1 MADISR
7 EECVRYATSEEYM
20 DFIFNNN
27 TAYYDVETLGC
38 TQIVDENWSVGYGN
52 LPNGLTMS
60 VTDLNYHIIPKL
72 YTTVDSSSFDSSG
85 ISSVLNQPLLD
96 VRGRGVIIG
105 IIDTGIDYTYDVF
118 KNSPVDSRIGA
129 LWDQTAEKNDDS
141 QNDDSQKNNSQNND
155 IDVLFGNVYYRQ
167 DINRALAVME
177 EGGDYNSIV
186 DSHDESSHG
195 TYVAGV
201 AAAVAPEAEL
211 AVVKLK
217 PAKQYLR
224 KYFFIADDQ
233 QVYEETDLMLGVRF
247 LLEYARLQKKPI
259 VILISLATGSGP
271 RTGATPLANV
281 LSLAAARTN
290 VAVVTAVGNEAD
302 NRTHV
307 SATAVSD
314 SSPYVCELNVGAD
327 EEGVVIELW
336 AGTMDILSV
345 GFVSPSGEIVAR
357 IPAKENVVNTHDFIF
372 EKTRITVEYQV
383 VEELSGFEL
392 VFIRMIRPA
401 QGVWRIN
408 VYSLTTILG
417 TFNIWLNMK
426 KLMGSDTYF
435 LNSNPDTT
443 LLEPSSDERVI
454 SVGSY
459 NHRTGSADIDSGR
472 GYNAKGAVKPDVV
485 APGVNVIWPP
495 YDNSMNS
502 NSVNVH
508 GVMRVMSGTSV
519 AAAHVAGMAALLLQ
533 WGVTDGNNRL
543 MGNNQIKSILT
554 RGAVRNVNIEQEGGE
569 YPDPV
574 SGYGRVNIMDS
585 FLQLRIN

>member
-1 MADISR
+1 MAAISR
-7 EECVRYATSEEYM
+7 KECEMYATSEEYM

-27 TAYYDVETLGC
+27 TSYYDINTLGC
-38 TQIVDENWSVGYGN
+38 TQVVDENWSVGYGN
-52 LPNGLTMS
+52 LPKGLTMS

-72 YTTVDSSSFDSSG
+72 YATVDLSSFESSG
-85 ISSVLNQPLLD
+85 ISSVLEQPLLD
-96 VRGRGVIIG
+96 VKGRGVIAG
-105 IIDTGIDYTYDVF
+105 IIDTGIDYTYDIF
-118 KNSPVDSRIGA
+118 KKSPIESRIGI
-129 LWDQTAEKNDDS
+129 LWDQTAPNTYSEDNINENK
-141 QNDDSQKNNSQNND
+141 
-155 IDVLFGNVYYRQ
+155 IDVLFGNVYYQQ

-177 EGGDYNSIV
+177 EGGDYKNIV
-186 DSHDESSHG
+186 DSHDESQHG

-201 AAAVAPEAEL
+201 VAAAAPDAEL

-233 QVYEETDLMLGVRF
+233 QVYEENDLMLGVRF
-247 LLEYARLQKKPI
+247 LLEYARLQMKPL
-259 VILISLATGSGP
+259 VILVSLATGSGP

-281 LSLAAARTN
+281 LALAAARTN

-307 SATAVSD
+307 SAVAVSD
-314 SSPYVCELNVGAD
+314 SSPYVCELNVGPD
-327 EEGVVIELW
+327 EKGIVIELW

-345 GFVSPSGEIVAR
+345 GFVSPSGETVAR
-357 IPAKENVVNTHDFIF
+357 IPAKENVIEAHDFIF

-392 VFIRMIRPA
+392 VFIRMIKPA

-417 TFNIWLNMK
+417 TFNMWLNMK
-426 KLMGSDTYF
+426 KLMSSDTYF

-495 YDNSMNS
+495 YDNRMNS

-554 RGAVRNVNIEQEGGE
+554 RGAVRNINIEQEGEG

-574 SGYGRVNIMDS
+574 FGYGKVNIMNS

>member
-7 EECVRYATSEEYM
+7 KECAMYATSEEYM

-27 TAYYDVETLGC
+27 TSYYDTGTLGC
-38 TQIVDENWSVGYGN
+38 TQVVDENWSVGYGN
-52 LPNGLTMS
+52 LPEGLTMS

-72 YTTVDSSSFDSSG
+72 YATVDLSSFDSSG
-85 ISSVLNQPLLD
+85 ISDVLNQPVLD
-96 VRGRGVIIG
+96 VKGRGVIAG
-105 IIDTGIDYTYDVF
+105 IIDTGIDYTYDIF
-118 KNSPVDSRIGA
+118 KNSPVDSRIGV
-129 LWDQTAEKNDDS
+129 LWDQTAENINRDD
-141 QNDDSQKNNSQNND
+141 NSQNNNTG
-155 IDVLFGNVYYRQ
+155 VLFGNVYYQQ
-167 DINRALAVME
+167 DINKALAIME
-177 EGGDYNSIV
+177 EGGDYNNIV
-186 DSHDESSHG
+186 DSYDESSHG

-201 AAAVAPEAEL
+201 VAAAAPEVEL

-247 LLEYARLQKKPI
+247 LLEYARLQRKPL

-281 LSLAAARTN
+281 LALAAARTN

-314 SSPYVCELNVGAD
+314 NSPYVCELNVGAD
-327 EEGVVIELW
+327 EEGIVIELW

-357 IPAKENVVNTHDFIF
+357 IPAKDNVINTHDFIF

-417 TFNIWLNMK
+417 TFNMWLNMK

-495 YDNSMNS
+495 YDNNINS

-554 RGAVRNVNIEQEGGE
+554 RGAVRNVNIEQDGEG

-585 FLQLRIN
+585 FFQLRIN

>member
-1 MADISR
+1 MAAVSR
-7 EECVRYATSEEYM
+7 KECAMYATSEKYM

-27 TAYYDVETLGC
+27 TSYYNTETLGC

-52 LPNGLTMS
+52 LPEGLTMS

-72 YTTVDSSSFDSSG
+72 YATVDLSSFDSSG
-85 ISSVLNQPLLD
+85 ISSVLNQPVLD
-96 VRGRGVIIG
+96 VKGRGVIVG
-105 IIDTGIDYTYDVF
+105 IIDTGIDYTYDIF
-118 KNSPVDSRIGA
+118 KNSPVDSRIGV
-129 LWDQTAEKNDDS
+129 LWDQMVENTDSDDNG
-141 QNDDSQKNNSQNND
+141 QDNN

-167 DINRALAVME
+167 DINRALVVME
-177 EGGDYNSIV
+177 EGGDYNGIV
-186 DSHDESSHG
+186 DSQDESSHG

-201 AAAVAPEAEL
+201 VAAAAPEAEL
-211 AVVKLK
+211 AIVKLK

-247 LLEYARLQKKPI
+247 LLEYARLQRKPL

-307 SATAVSD
+307 SAAAVSD
-314 SSPYVCELNVGAD
+314 NSPYVCELNVGAD
-327 EEGVVIELW
+327 EDGIIIELW

-345 GFVSPSGEIVAR
+345 GFVSPSGEIVTR
-357 IPAKENVVNTHDFIF
+357 IPAKDNVINTHDFIF

-417 TFNIWLNMK
+417 TFNMWLNMK

-495 YDNSMNS
+495 YDNNINS

-554 RGAVRNVNIEQEGGE
+554 RGAVRNVNIEQEGEG

>member
-1 MADISR
+1 MATISR
-7 EECVRYATSEEYM
+7 KECEMYATSEEYM

-27 TAYYDVETLGC
+27 TSYYDINTLGC
-38 TQIVDENWSVGYGN
+38 TQVVDENWSVGYGN
-52 LPNGLTMS
+52 LPKGLTMS

-72 YTTVDSSSFDSSG
+72 YATVDLSSFESSG
-85 ISSVLNQPLLD
+85 ISSVLEQPLLD
-96 VRGRGVIIG
+96 VKGRGVIAG
-105 IIDTGIDYTYDVF
+105 IIDTGIDYTYDIF
-118 KNSPVDSRIGA
+118 KKSPIESRIGI
-129 LWDQTAEKNDDS
+129 LWDQTAPNTYSEDNINENK
-141 QNDDSQKNNSQNND
+141 
-155 IDVLFGNVYYRQ
+155 IDVLFGNVYYQQ

-177 EGGDYNSIV
+177 EGGDYNNIV
-186 DSHDESSHG
+186 DSHDESQHG

-201 AAAVAPEAEL
+201 VAAAAPDAEL

-233 QVYEETDLMLGVRF
+233 QVYEENDLMLGVRF
-247 LLEYARLQKKPI
+247 LLEYARLQMKPL
-259 VILISLATGSGP
+259 VILVSLATGSGP

-281 LSLAAARTN
+281 LALAAARTN

-307 SATAVSD
+307 SAVAVSD
-314 SSPYVCELNVGAD
+314 SSPYVCELNVGPD
-327 EEGVVIELW
+327 EKGIVIELW

-345 GFVSPSGEIVAR
+345 GFVSPSGETVAR
-357 IPAKENVVNTHDFIF
+357 IPAKENVIEAHDFIF

-392 VFIRMIRPA
+392 VFIRMIKPA

-417 TFNIWLNMK
+417 TFNMWLNMK
-426 KLMGSDTYF
+426 KLMSSDTYF

-495 YDNSMNS
+495 YDNRMNS

-554 RGAVRNVNIEQEGGE
+554 RGAVRNINIEQEGEG

-574 SGYGRVNIMDS
+574 FGYGKVNIMNS

>member
-1 MADISR
+1 MATISR
-7 EECVRYATSEEYM
+7 KECEMYATSEEYM

-27 TAYYDVETLGC
+27 TSYYDINTLGC
-38 TQIVDENWSVGYGN
+38 TKVVDENWSVGYGN
-52 LPNGLTMS
+52 LPKGLTMS

-72 YTTVDSSSFDSSG
+72 YATVDLSSFESSG
-85 ISSVLNQPLLD
+85 ISSVLEQPLLD
-96 VRGRGVIIG
+96 VKGRGVIAG
-105 IIDTGIDYTYDVF
+105 IIDTGIDYTYDIF
-118 KNSPVDSRIGA
+118 KKSPIESRIGI
-129 LWDQTAEKNDDS
+129 LWDQTAPNTYSEDNINENK
-141 QNDDSQKNNSQNND
+141 
-155 IDVLFGNVYYRQ
+155 IDVLFGNVYYQQ

-177 EGGDYNSIV
+177 EGGDYNNIV
-186 DSHDESSHG
+186 DSHDESQHG

-201 AAAVAPEAEL
+201 VAAAAPDAEL

-233 QVYEETDLMLGVRF
+233 QVYEENDLMLGVRF
-247 LLEYARLQKKPI
+247 LLEYARLQMKPL
-259 VILISLATGSGP
+259 VILVSLATGSGP

-281 LSLAAARTN
+281 LALAAARTN

-307 SATAVSD
+307 SAVAVSD
-314 SSPYVCELNVGAD
+314 SSPYVCELNVGPD
-327 EEGVVIELW
+327 EKGIVIELW

-345 GFVSPSGEIVAR
+345 GFVSPSGETVAR
-357 IPAKENVVNTHDFIF
+357 IPAKENVIEAHDFIF

-392 VFIRMIRPA
+392 VFIRMIKPA

-417 TFNIWLNMK
+417 TFNMWLNMK
-426 KLMGSDTYF
+426 KLMSSDTYF

-495 YDNSMNS
+495 YDNRMNS

-554 RGAVRNVNIEQEGGE
+554 RGAVRNINIEQEGEG

-574 SGYGRVNIMDS
+574 FGYGKVNIMNS

>member
-1 MADISR
+1 MAAISR
-7 EECVRYATSEEYM
+7 KECEMYATSEEYM

-27 TAYYDVETLGC
+27 TSYYDINTLGC
-38 TQIVDENWSVGYGN
+38 TQVVDENWSVGYGN
-52 LPNGLTMS
+52 LPKGLTMS

-72 YTTVDSSSFDSSG
+72 YATVDLSSFESSG
-85 ISSVLNQPLLD
+85 VSSVLEQPLLD
-96 VRGRGVIIG
+96 VKGRGVIAG
-105 IIDTGIDYTYDVF
+105 IIDTGIDYTYDIF
-118 KNSPVDSRIGA
+118 KKSPIESRIGI
-129 LWDQTAEKNDDS
+129 LWDQTAPNTYSEDNINENK
-141 QNDDSQKNNSQNND
+141 
-155 IDVLFGNVYYRQ
+155 IDVLFGNVYYQQ

-177 EGGDYNSIV
+177 EGGDYNNIV
-186 DSHDESSHG
+186 DSHDESQHG

-201 AAAVAPEAEL
+201 VAAAAPDAEL

-233 QVYEETDLMLGVRF
+233 QVYEENDLMLGVRF
-247 LLEYARLQKKPI
+247 LLEYARLQMKPL
-259 VILISLATGSGP
+259 VILVSLATGSGP

-281 LSLAAARTN
+281 LALAAARTN

-307 SATAVSD
+307 SAVAVSD
-314 SSPYVCELNVGAD
+314 SSPYVCELNVGPD
-327 EEGVVIELW
+327 EKGIVIELW

-345 GFVSPSGEIVAR
+345 GFVSPSGETVAR
-357 IPAKENVVNTHDFIF
+357 IPAKENVIEAHDFIF

-392 VFIRMIRPA
+392 VFIRMIKPA

-417 TFNIWLNMK
+417 TFNMWLNMK
-426 KLMGSDTYF
+426 KLMSSDTYF

-495 YDNSMNS
+495 YDNRMNS

-554 RGAVRNVNIEQEGGE
+554 RGAVRNINIEQEGEG

-574 SGYGRVNIMDS
+574 FGYGKVNIMNS

>member
-1 MADISR
+1 MAAVSR
-7 EECVRYATSEEYM
+7 KECAMYATSEKYM

-27 TAYYDVETLGC
+27 TSYYNTETLGC

-52 LPNGLTMS
+52 LPEGLTMS

-72 YTTVDSSSFDSSG
+72 YATVDLSSFDSSG
-85 ISSVLNQPLLD
+85 ISSVLNQPVLD
-96 VRGRGVIIG
+96 VKGRGVIVG
-105 IIDTGIDYTYDVF
+105 IIDTGIDYTYDIF
-118 KNSPVDSRIGA
+118 KNSPVDSRIGV
-129 LWDQTAEKNDDS
+129 LWDQMVENTDSDDNG
-141 QNDDSQKNNSQNND
+141 QDNN
-155 IDVLFGNVYYRQ
+155 IGVLFGNVYYRQ
-167 DINRALAVME
+167 DINRALVVME
-177 EGGDYNSIV
+177 EGGDYNGIV
-186 DSHDESSHG
+186 DSQDESSHG

-201 AAAVAPEAEL
+201 VAAAAPEAEL
-211 AVVKLK
+211 AIVKLK

-247 LLEYARLQKKPI
+247 LLEYARLQRKPL

-307 SATAVSD
+307 SAAAVSD
-314 SSPYVCELNVGAD
+314 NSPYVCELNVGAD
-327 EEGVVIELW
+327 EDGIIIELW

-345 GFVSPSGEIVAR
+345 GFVSPSGEIVTR
-357 IPAKENVVNTHDFIF
+357 IPAKDNVINTHDFIF

-417 TFNIWLNMK
+417 TFNMWLNMK

-495 YDNSMNS
+495 YDNNINS

-554 RGAVRNVNIEQEGGE
+554 RGAVRNVNIEQEGEG

>member
-7 EECVRYATSEEYM
+7 KECTMYATDEEYM
-20 DFIFNNN
+20 DFILNNN
-27 TAYYDVETLGC
+27 TSYYDTNTLGC
-38 TQIVDENWSVGYGN
+38 TQVVDENWSVGYGN
-52 LPNGLTMS
+52 LPEGLTMS

-72 YTTVDSSSFDSSG
+72 YATVDLSSFDSSG
-85 ISSVLNQPLLD
+85 ISNVLNQPVLD
-96 VRGRGVIIG
+96 VKGRGVIAG
-105 IIDTGIDYTYDVF
+105 IIDTGIDYTYDIF
-118 KNSPVDSRIGA
+118 KSSPVNSRIGV
-129 LWDQTAEKNDDS
+129 LWDQTAENTDRDD
-141 QNDDSQKNNSQNND
+141 NSQNNNTG
-155 IDVLFGNVYYRQ
+155 VLFGNVYYQQ
-167 DINRALAVME
+167 DINKALAVME
-177 EGGDYNSIV
+177 EGGDYNNII
-186 DSHDESSHG
+186 DSYDESSHG

-201 AAAVAPEAEL
+201 VAAAAPEVEL

-247 LLEYARLQKKPI
+247 LLEYARLQRKPL

-281 LSLAAARTN
+281 LALAAARTN

-314 SSPYVCELNVGAD
+314 NSPYVCELNVGAD
-327 EEGVVIELW
+327 EEGIVIELW

-357 IPAKENVVNTHDFIF
+357 IPAKDNVINTHDFIF

-417 TFNIWLNMK
+417 TFNMWLNMK

-495 YDNSMNS
+495 YDNNINS

-554 RGAVRNVNIEQEGGE
+554 RGAVRNVNIEQEGEG

>member
-1 MADISR
+1 MAAVSR
-7 EECVRYATSEEYM
+7 KECAMYVTSEKYM

-27 TAYYDVETLGC
+27 TSYYNTETLGC

-52 LPNGLTMS
+52 LPEGLTMS

-72 YTTVDSSSFDSSG
+72 YATVDLSSFDSSG
-85 ISSVLNQPLLD
+85 ISSVLNQPVLD
-96 VRGRGVIIG
+96 VKGRGVIVG
-105 IIDTGIDYTYDVF
+105 IIDTGIDYTYDIF
-118 KNSPVDSRIGA
+118 KNSPVDSRIGV
-129 LWDQTAEKNDDS
+129 LWDQTAENTDSDD
-141 QNDDSQKNNSQNND
+141 NGQNNN
-155 IDVLFGNVYYRQ
+155 IGVLFGNVYYRQ
-167 DINRALAVME
+167 DINRALVVME
-177 EGGDYNSIV
+177 EGGDYNGIV
-186 DSHDESSHG
+186 DSQDESSHG

-201 AAAVAPEAEL
+201 VAAAAPEAEL
-211 AVVKLK
+211 AIVKLK

-247 LLEYARLQKKPI
+247 LLEYARLQRKPL

-307 SATAVSD
+307 SAAAVSD
-314 SSPYVCELNVGAD
+314 NSPYVCELNVGAD
-327 EEGVVIELW
+327 EDGIIIELW

-345 GFVSPSGEIVAR
+345 GFVSPSGEIVTR
-357 IPAKENVVNTHDFIF
+357 IPAKDNVINTHDFIF

-417 TFNIWLNMK
+417 TFNMWLNMK

-472 GYNAKGAVKPDVV
+472 GYNAKGVVKPDVV

-495 YDNSMNS
+495 YDNNINS

-554 RGAVRNVNIEQEGGE
+554 RGAVRNVNIEQEGEG

>member
-7 EECVRYATSEEYM
+7 KECTMYATDEEYM
-20 DFIFNNN
+20 DFILNNN
-27 TAYYDVETLGC
+27 TSYYDTNTLGC
-38 TQIVDENWSVGYGN
+38 TQVVDENWSVGYGN
-52 LPNGLTMS
+52 LPEGLTMS

-72 YTTVDSSSFDSSG
+72 YATVDLSSFDSSG
-85 ISSVLNQPLLD
+85 ISNVLNQPVLD
-96 VRGRGVIIG
+96 VKGRGVIAG
-105 IIDTGIDYTYDVF
+105 IIDTGIDYTYDIF
-118 KNSPVDSRIGA
+118 KSSPVNSRIGV
-129 LWDQTAEKNDDS
+129 LWDQTAENTDRDD
-141 QNDDSQKNNSQNND
+141 NSQNNNTG
-155 IDVLFGNVYYRQ
+155 VLFGNVYYQQ
-167 DINRALAVME
+167 DINKALAVME
-177 EGGDYNSIV
+177 EGGDYNNIV
-186 DSHDESSHG
+186 DSYDESSHG

-201 AAAVAPEAEL
+201 VAAAAPEVEL

-247 LLEYARLQKKPI
+247 LLEYARLQRKPL

-281 LSLAAARTN
+281 LAFAAARTN

-314 SSPYVCELNVGAD
+314 NSPYVCELNVGAD
-327 EEGVVIELW
+327 EEGIVIELW

-357 IPAKENVVNTHDFIF
+357 IPAKDNVINTHDFIF

-417 TFNIWLNMK
+417 TFNMWLNMK

-495 YDNSMNS
+495 YDNNINS

-554 RGAVRNVNIEQEGGE
+554 RGAVRNVNIEQEGEG

>member
-1 MADISR
+1 MAAISR
-7 EECVRYATSEEYM
+7 KECAMYATSEEYM

-27 TAYYDVETLGC
+27 TSYYDINTLGC
-38 TQIVDENWSVGYGN
+38 TQVVDENWSVGYGN
-52 LPNGLTMS
+52 LPKGLTMS

-72 YTTVDSSSFDSSG
+72 YATVDLSSFESSG
-85 ISSVLNQPLLD
+85 ISSVLEQPLLD
-96 VRGRGVIIG
+96 VKGRGVIAG
-105 IIDTGIDYTYDVF
+105 IIDTGIDYTYDIF
-118 KNSPVDSRIGA
+118 KKSPIESRIGI
-129 LWDQTAEKNDDS
+129 LWDQTATNTYSEDNGKEN
-141 QNDDSQKNNSQNND
+141 K
-155 IDVLFGNVYYRQ
+155 IDVLFGNVYYQQ

-177 EGGDYNSIV
+177 EGGDYNNIA
-186 DSHDESSHG
+186 DSHDESLHG

-201 AAAVAPEAEL
+201 VAAAAPEAEL

-233 QVYEETDLMLGVRF
+233 QVYEENDLMLGVRF
-247 LLEYARLQKKPI
+247 LLEYARLQGKPL
-259 VILISLATGSGP
+259 VILVSLATGSGP

-281 LSLAAARTN
+281 LALAAARTN

-307 SATAVSD
+307 SAVAVSD
-314 SSPYVCELNVGAD
+314 SSPYVCELNVGPD
-327 EEGVVIELW
+327 EEGIVIELW

-345 GFVSPSGEIVAR
+345 GFVSPSGETVAR
-357 IPAKENVVNTHDFIF
+357 IPAKENVIEAHDFIF

-392 VFIRMIRPA
+392 VFIRMIKPA

-417 TFNIWLNMK
+417 KFNMWLNMK
-426 KLMGSDTYF
+426 KLMSSDTYF

-495 YDNSMNS
+495 YDNRMNS

-508 GVMRVMSGTSV
+508 GAMRVMSGTSV

-554 RGAVRNVNIEQEGGE
+554 RGAVRNVNIEQEGKG

-574 SGYGRVNIMDS
+574 SGYGKVNIMDS

>member
-1 MADISR
+1 MAAVSR
-7 EECVRYATSEEYM
+7 KECAMYATSEKYM

-27 TAYYDVETLGC
+27 TSYYNTETLGC

-52 LPNGLTMS
+52 LPEGLTMS

-72 YTTVDSSSFDSSG
+72 YATVDLSSFDSSG
-85 ISSVLNQPLLD
+85 ISSVLNQPVLD
-96 VRGRGVIIG
+96 VKGRGVIVG
-105 IIDTGIDYTYDVF
+105 IIDTGIDYTYDIF
-118 KNSPVDSRIGA
+118 KNSPVDSRIGV
-129 LWDQTAEKNDDS
+129 LWDQMVENTDSDDNG
-141 QNDDSQKNNSQNND
+141 QDNN
-155 IDVLFGNVYYRQ
+155 IGVLFGNVYYRQ
-167 DINRALAVME
+167 DINRALVVME
-177 EGGDYNSIV
+177 EGGDYNGIV
-186 DSHDESSHG
+186 DSQDESSHG

-201 AAAVAPEAEL
+201 VAAAAPEAEL
-211 AVVKLK
+211 AIVKLK

-224 KYFFIADDQ
+224 KYFFTADNQ

-247 LLEYARLQKKPI
+247 LLEYARLQRKPL

-307 SATAVSD
+307 SAAAVSD
-314 SSPYVCELNVGAD
+314 NSPYVCELNVGAD
-327 EEGVVIELW
+327 EDGIVIELW

-345 GFVSPSGEIVAR
+345 GFVSPSGEIVTR
-357 IPAKENVVNTHDFIF
+357 IPAKDNVINTHDFIF

-417 TFNIWLNMK
+417 TFNMWLNMK

-495 YDNSMNS
+495 YDNNINS

-554 RGAVRNVNIEQEGGE
+554 RGAVRNVNIEQEGEG

>member
-7 EECVRYATSEEYM
+7 KECTMYATDEEYM
-20 DFIFNNN
+20 DFILNNN
-27 TAYYDVETLGC
+27 TSYYDTNTLGC
-38 TQIVDENWSVGYGN
+38 TQVVDENWSVGYGN
-52 LPNGLTMS
+52 LPEGLTMS

-72 YTTVDSSSFDSSG
+72 YATVDLSSFDSSG
-85 ISSVLNQPLLD
+85 ISNVLNQPVLD
-96 VRGRGVIIG
+96 VKGRGVIAG
-105 IIDTGIDYTYDVF
+105 IIDTGIDYTYDIF
-118 KNSPVDSRIGA
+118 KSSPVNSRIGV
-129 LWDQTAEKNDDS
+129 LWDQTAENTDRDD
-141 QNDDSQKNNSQNND
+141 NSQNNNTG
-155 IDVLFGNVYYRQ
+155 VLFGNVYYQQ
-167 DINRALAVME
+167 DINKALAVME
-177 EGGDYNSIV
+177 EGGDYNNII
-186 DSHDESSHG
+186 DSYDESSHG

-201 AAAVAPEAEL
+201 VAAAAPEVEL

-247 LLEYARLQKKPI
+247 LLEYARLQKKPL

-281 LSLAAARTN
+281 LALAAARTN

-314 SSPYVCELNVGAD
+314 NSPYVCELNVGAD
-327 EEGVVIELW
+327 EEGIVIELW

-357 IPAKENVVNTHDFIF
+357 IPAKDNVINTHDFIF

-417 TFNIWLNMK
+417 TFNMWLNMK

-495 YDNSMNS
+495 YDNNINS

-554 RGAVRNVNIEQEGGE
+554 RGAVRNVNIEQEGEG

>member
-1 MADISR
+1 MAAISR
-7 EECVRYATSEEYM
+7 KECEMYATSEEYM

-27 TAYYDVETLGC
+27 TSYYDINTLGC
-38 TQIVDENWSVGYGN
+38 TQVVDENWSVGYGN
-52 LPNGLTMS
+52 LPKGLTMS

-72 YTTVDSSSFDSSG
+72 YATVDLSSFESSG
-85 ISSVLNQPLLD
+85 VSSVLEQPLLD
-96 VRGRGVIIG
+96 VKGRGVIAG
-105 IIDTGIDYTYDVF
+105 IIDTGIDYTYDIF
-118 KNSPVDSRIGA
+118 KKSPIESRIGI
-129 LWDQTAEKNDDS
+129 LWDQTAPNTYSED
-141 QNDDSQKNNSQNND
+141 NSNENK
-155 IDVLFGNVYYRQ
+155 IDVLFGNVYYQQ

-177 EGGDYNSIV
+177 EGGDYNNIV
-186 DSHDESSHG
+186 DSHDESQHG

-201 AAAVAPEAEL
+201 VAAAAPDAEL

-233 QVYEETDLMLGVRF
+233 QVYEENDLMLGVRF
-247 LLEYARLQKKPI
+247 LLEYARLQMKPL
-259 VILISLATGSGP
+259 VILVSLATGSGP

-281 LSLAAARTN
+281 LALAAARTN

-307 SATAVSD
+307 SAVAVSD
-314 SSPYVCELNVGAD
+314 SSPYVCELNVGPD
-327 EEGVVIELW
+327 EKGIVIELW

-345 GFVSPSGEIVAR
+345 GFVSPSGETVAR
-357 IPAKENVVNTHDFIF
+357 IPAKENVIEAHDFIF

-392 VFIRMIRPA
+392 VFIRMIKPA

-417 TFNIWLNMK
+417 TFNMWLNMK
-426 KLMGSDTYF
+426 KLMSSDTYF

-495 YDNSMNS
+495 YDNRMNS

-554 RGAVRNVNIEQEGGE
+554 RGAVRNINIEQEGEG

-574 SGYGRVNIMDS
+574 FGYGKVNIMNS

>member
-1 MADISR
+1 MAAISR
-7 EECVRYATSEEYM
+7 KECEMYATSEEYM

-27 TAYYDVETLGC
+27 TSYYDINTLGC
-38 TQIVDENWSVGYGN
+38 TQVVDENWSVGYGN
-52 LPNGLTMS
+52 LPKGLTMS

-72 YTTVDSSSFDSSG
+72 YATVDLSSFESSG
-85 ISSVLNQPLLD
+85 ISSVLEQPLLD
-96 VRGRGVIIG
+96 VKGRGVIAG
-105 IIDTGIDYTYDVF
+105 IIDTGIDYTYDIF
-118 KNSPVDSRIGA
+118 KKSPIESRIGI
-129 LWDQTAEKNDDS
+129 LWDQTAPNTYSEDNINENK
-141 QNDDSQKNNSQNND
+141 
-155 IDVLFGNVYYRQ
+155 IDVLFGNVYYQQ

-177 EGGDYNSIV
+177 EGGDYNNIV
-186 DSHDESSHG
+186 DSHDESQHG

-201 AAAVAPEAEL
+201 VAAAAPDAEL

-233 QVYEETDLMLGVRF
+233 QVYEENDLMLGVRF
-247 LLEYARLQKKPI
+247 LLEYARLQMKPL
-259 VILISLATGSGP
+259 VILVSLATGSGP

-281 LSLAAARTN
+281 LALAAARTN

-307 SATAVSD
+307 SAVAVSD
-314 SSPYVCELNVGAD
+314 SSPYVCELNVGPD
-327 EEGVVIELW
+327 EKGIVIELW

-345 GFVSPSGEIVAR
+345 GFVSPSGETVAR
-357 IPAKENVVNTHDFIF
+357 IPAKENVIEAHDFIF

-392 VFIRMIRPA
+392 VFIRMIKPA

-417 TFNIWLNMK
+417 TFNMWLNMK
-426 KLMGSDTYF
+426 KLMSSDTYF

-495 YDNSMNS
+495 YDNRMNS

-554 RGAVRNVNIEQEGGE
+554 RGAVRNINIEQEGEG

-574 SGYGRVNIMDS
+574 FGYGKVNIMNS